1 MNGYGSRYIQ
11 QLRQATAER
20 LAAAAAIRAH
30 NARPLD
36 QKIQDFFA
44 ALPPEERRAQYKMS
58 ELVLIFN
65 VASSRIGTA
74 LHAAGWQRKR
84 RFAGGGSYARYWVPP
99 WNGLG

>member
-1 MNGYGSRYIQ
+1 MNRYIRE
-11 QLRQATAER
+11 LRQGTAER

-30 NARPLD
+30 AARPLD
-36 QKIQDFFA
+36 QKIQEWFA

-74 LHAAGWQRKR
+74 LHRLGWQRR
-84 RFAGGGSYARYWVPP
+84 RSWREGASYSRFWVPAQI
-99 WNGLG
+99 N